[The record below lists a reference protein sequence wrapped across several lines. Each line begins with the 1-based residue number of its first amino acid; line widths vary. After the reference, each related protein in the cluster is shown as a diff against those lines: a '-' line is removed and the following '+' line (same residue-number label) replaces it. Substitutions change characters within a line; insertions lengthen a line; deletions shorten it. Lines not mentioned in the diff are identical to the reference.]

1 MRTAH
6 GRVRRAISAV
16 AMGRAVVVVDETAA
30 QGYLMYAAD
39 AATPALLAFTVR
51 HTSGYVRVALPAEDC
66 ERLDLPPICLQ
77 PTASTSSAAHRVAVD
92 ACGVGTGISATDRAL
107 TIATLAAADATAADF
122 RRPGHVVPV
131 LAGPHG
137 VLDSRAG
144 GAEAAIDLA
153 TLAGRRPSGVLC
165 EIVSQRHPAGMADD
179 AELAS
184 FAEAHRLPMVSI
196 AEIAAYRRRLEP
208 QVMRCAE
215 TALPAAAGDFRAV
228 GYRGVRDD
236 CEHLAILAGPAGA
249 DAPMPLHVHVECLSG
264 DVFGSMACRCG
275 RDLDAAVAAM
285 NATGSGMIIYLRL
298 PGARACGV
306 FSDGHTDVGRVSETV
321 AWILRDL
328 GVYTVRLD
336 DDAPELGLLMFGAI
350 REHGLCVESRPSV
363 WSAAG

>member
-30 QGYLMYAAD
+30 QGYLVFAAD
-39 AATPALLAFTVR
+39 SATPAMLAFTVR
-51 HTSGYVRVALPAEDC
+51 HTSGYVRVALPAADC
-66 ERLDLPPICLQ
+66 DRLDLPPVCQ
-77 PTASTSSAAHRVAVD
+77 QQTSSPAAAAHRVAVD
-92 ACGVGTGISATDRAL
+92 SCEVGTGISATDRAR
-107 TIATLAAADATAADF
+107 TIAALADADATAADF

-131 LAGPHG
+131 LAGQHG
-137 VLDSRAG
+137 VLGARAG
-144 GAEAAIDLA
+144 GAEAAMDLA

-165 EIVSQRHPAGMADD
+165 ELVSQRDPAGMADG

-184 FAEAHRLPMVSI
+184 FAVTHRLPLVSI

-215 TALPAAAGDFRAV
+215 TALPAATGDFRAV

-236 CEHLAILAGPAGA
+236 CEHLAILAGPDGA

-264 DVFGSMACRCG
+264 DVFGSTACRCG

-285 NATGSGMIIYLRL
+285 NATGTGMIVYLRL

-306 FSDGHTDVGRVSETV
+306 FPDAPTDPGPVSETV

-336 DDAPELGLLMFGAI
+336 DDAPEVGLLMFGAI
-350 REHGLCVESRPSV
+350 REHGLGVESHPSV